1 MLFTRVRMKYKGKT
15 LDCTNFFSLSATNQD
30 RYQNTEGDDK
40 MVLLVHLFRSAL
52 FGMDQ
57 MAFDT
62 LTGSEKRY
70 LADTWYKQSEL
81 IVLNKEEDNIVY

>member
-1 MLFTRVRMKYKGKT
+1 MLFTRVRMKYKGET

-30 RYQNTEGDDK
+30 RYQNTEGDEK

-52 FGMDQ
+52 FGVDQ
-57 MAFDT
+57 MRFDT
-62 LTGSEKRY
+62 LTGFEKIA
-70 LADTWYKQSEL
+70 LAGTWYKQSEK

>member
-1 MLFTRVRMKYKGKT
+1 LFTRVRMKYTGKT
-15 LDCTNFFSLSATNQD
+15 LDCTNFFSLSTTNQD
-30 RYQNTEGDDK
+30 NYQNAPAGDK
-40 MVLLVHLFRSAL
+40 MVILVPLFRSAL

-70 LADTWYKQSEL
+70 LATAWYKQSEL

>member
-1 MLFTRVRMKYKGKT
+1 MFTRVRMKYKGKT
-15 LDCTNFFSLSATNQD
+15 LDCTNFFSLSTTNQD
-30 RYQNTEGDDK
+30 RYQNALEEDK
-40 MVLLVHLFRSAL
+40 KILLVHMFRSAL

-62 LTGSEKRY
+62 LTGSEKLY
-70 LADTWYKQSEL
+70 LSIAWYKQSEL

>member
-30 RYQNTEGDDK
+30 NYHNTEGNNQT
-40 MVLLVHLFRSAL
+40 VLLVHLFRSAL
-52 FGMDQ
+52 FGADQ

-62 LTGSEKRY
+62 LTGSEKIY
-70 LADTWYKQSEL
+70 LANAWYKQSEL

>member
-1 MLFTRVRMKYKGKT
+1 MLFTRVRIKYRST
-15 LDCTNFFSLSATNQD
+15 TFDCTNFFSLSATNQD
-30 RYQNTEGDDK
+30 NYQNTKGDEQTI
-40 MVLLVHLFRSAL
+40 LLVHLFRSAL

-62 LTGSEKRY
+62 LTGSEKIH
-70 LADTWYKQSEL
+70 LATAWYKQSEL

>member
-1 MLFTRVRMKYKGKT
+1 MFTRVRMKYKGKT
-15 LDCTNFFSLSATNQD
+15 LDCTNFFSLSTTNQD
-30 RYQNTEGDDK
+30 NYQNAPAEDK
-40 MVLLVHLFRSAL
+40 MVILVPLFRSAL

-70 LADTWYKQSEL
+70 LATTWYKQSEL

>member
-1 MLFTRVRMKYKGKT
+1 MKYKGKT
-15 LDCTNFFSLSATNQD
+15 LDCTNFFSLSTTNQD
-30 RYQNTEGDDK
+30 RYQNALEEDK
-40 MVLLVHLFRSAL
+40 KILLVHMFRSAL

-62 LTGSEKRY
+62 LTGSEKLY
-70 LADTWYKQSEL
+70 LSIAWYKQSEL

>member
-1 MLFTRVRMKYKGKT
+1 
-15 LDCTNFFSLSATNQD
+15 
-30 RYQNTEGDDK
+30 
-40 MVLLVHLFRSAL
+40 
-52 FGMDQ
+52 MDQ